1 MALINANSL
10 GLYMFGSVTQTTPIG
25 VEEDAAQA
33 TAETNAEANFDD
45 GDYVL
50 LANGTTYQL
59 HEKSNKPCIGKI
71 GTGANSGSW
80 IDATG
85 DLKLLGSA
93 TSTAIEYNNSIDE
106 VVAKSSLCGSETF
119 TIGTSSSWS
128 FSADGLINPDLE
140 HEVGR
145 ESNYANYEAIKLTDL
160 ALEGCYVICRFVTD
174 VDSKDGTLTNDST
187 INLIGQ
193 GIIESASVSGG
204 FDEFATY
211 SVTVRGYGKLYSY
224 KNS

>member
-10 GLYMFGSVTQTTPIG
+10 GLYMFGSVTQTTPFGI
-25 VEEDAAQA
+25 EENAAQA
-33 TAETNAEANFDD
+33 TAETNAESNFEN

-50 LANGTTYQL
+50 LANGTTYEL

-71 GTGANSGSW
+71 SSGAW
-80 IDATG
+80 VDATG

-93 TSTAIEYNNSIDE
+93 TSTSIEYSNSIDE
-106 VVAKSSLCGSETF
+106 VVAKNSLCKADTF
-119 TIGTSSSWS
+119 TVGTSSSWS
-128 FSADGLINPDLE
+128 FSADGLIQADLE

-145 ESNYANYEAIKLTDL
+145 EANYSNYEAVKLTDL
-160 ALEGCYVICRFVTD
+160 ALEGCYVLCRFVTD
-174 VDSKDGTLTNDST
+174 VNSKDSTTANDST

-193 GIIESASVSGG
+193 GIIESASISGG
-204 FDEFATY
+204 FDEFSTY

>member
-1 MALINANSL
+1 MAQINANLL
-10 GLYMFGSVTQTTPIG
+10 GLYMFGGVTKTTPYG
-25 VEEDAAQA
+25 VEEAATQA
-33 TAETNAEANFDD
+33 AAETNAESNYSN

-50 LANGTTYQL
+50 LANGTTYEL
-59 HEKSNKPCIGKI
+59 HEKANLPCIGQI
-71 GTGANSGSW
+71 SGGAW
-80 IDATG
+80 VDATG

-93 TSTAIEYNNSIDE
+93 TSTSVEYSNTIDE
-106 VVAKSSLCGSETF
+106 VVAKTDSCTSSTF
-119 TIGTSSSWS
+119 TIGASSSWN
-128 FSADGLINPDLE
+128 FSADGLINDALE

-145 ESNYANYEAIKLTDL
+145 EDNYERYEAVKLTDL
-160 ALEGCYVICRFVTD
+160 ALEGCYVICRFVTSITD
-174 VDSKDGTLTNDST
+174 KDGTASDDTT

-193 GIIESASVSGG
+193 GIIESASISGG